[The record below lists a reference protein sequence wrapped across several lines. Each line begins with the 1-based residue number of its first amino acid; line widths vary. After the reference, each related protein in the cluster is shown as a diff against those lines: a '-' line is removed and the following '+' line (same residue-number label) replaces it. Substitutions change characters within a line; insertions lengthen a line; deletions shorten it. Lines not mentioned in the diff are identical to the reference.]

1 MNTLSTRASPA
12 FRYMS
17 ALRLSSISSL
27 AGQPGHAGTFDQ
39 KCVDD
44 AMHDGEYL
52 AFPVEFL
59 TTEIPEIFNLHVQGV
74 PQKVYILSKSSSV

>member
-1 MNTLSTRASPA
+1 
-12 FRYMS
+12 
-17 ALRLSSISSL
+17 
-27 AGQPGHAGTFDQ
+27 
-39 KCVDD
+39 
-44 AMHDGEYL
+44 MHDGEYL